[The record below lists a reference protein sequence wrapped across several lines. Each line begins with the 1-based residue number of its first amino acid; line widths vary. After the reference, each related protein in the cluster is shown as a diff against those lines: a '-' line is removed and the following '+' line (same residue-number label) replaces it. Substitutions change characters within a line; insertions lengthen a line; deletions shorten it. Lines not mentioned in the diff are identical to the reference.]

1 MTARKKPKPARIV
14 LLVPSHGVVPGEVVE
29 VDAETA
35 ERLVSQGMAREAR
48 KDEA

>member
-14 LLVPSHGVVPGEVVE
+14 LLVPSHGVAPGEVVE
-29 VDAETA
+29 VEAETA